1 MVSYD
6 ICLWLI
12 RNKERHYIMIKRG
25 HLCAECLQGS
35 NSDMLCVVCTG
46 REESTVSLC
55 ITLCYMGNKLP
66 VISDFDEGAFANLPW
81 FLLGLN
87 LSVLGLKDKLSDRH
101 HSILIKILLLQY
113 WWYCCVQ
120 IICQIPFS
128 LGIVI
133 SLEACLLIKA
143 ALVDLYNRSPKVHST
158 QDWSSCYTL
167 QVIFLNGL

>member
-1 MVSYD
+1 
-6 ICLWLI
+6 
-12 RNKERHYIMIKRG
+12 MIKRG

-55 ITLCYMGNKLP
+55 ITLYYMGNKLP

-113 WWYCCVQ
+113 
-120 IICQIPFS
+120 
-128 LGIVI
+128 
-133 SLEACLLIKA
+133 
-143 ALVDLYNRSPKVHST
+143 
-158 QDWSSCYTL
+158 
-167 QVIFLNGL
+167 